1 MAFFLFRIPSIGYLE
16 FGCLLTAIKN
26 NFGFESPRNKSEM
39 ENPKS
44 EILFVVARPGFE
56 PRQTVPKTVV
66 LPLYYQAISFG
77 LLSIPKRNANI
88 GRFFCSQKGF

>member
-1 MAFFLFRIPSIGYLE
+1 
-16 FGCLLTAIKN
+16 
-26 NFGFESPRNKSEM
+26 M

-66 LPLYYQAISFG
+66 LPLYYQAIRLFRNLRPEKECKYKTKFSKSKWKNKKST
-77 LLSIPKRNANI
+77 LLTPL
-88 GRFFCSQKGF
+88 